1 MEDTK
6 EYTFTRNADGII
18 IINEKWPPVDIA
30 PATSLSRAALF
41 ALNWATGG
49 CAGQLDTEDINQFL
63 SALLFDSLP
72 ETPEG
77 FVNSPDI
84 NTALMVYEHKPSEVK
99 LRTKANRVF
108 AFVDTYKQKI
118 LENRSL
124 LENLT
129 REEAV
134 EA

>member
-6 EYTFTRNADGII
+6 EYTFTRNADGTI

-84 NTALMVYEHKPSEVK
+84 NTALMVFEHKPSEVE
-99 LRTKANRVF
+99 LRTKADQVF
-108 AFVDTYKQKI
+108 AFIDTYRHSI
-118 LENRSL
+118 LTSKMILSATEKR
-124 LENLT
+124 
-129 REEAV
+129 EAV
-134 EA
+134 A